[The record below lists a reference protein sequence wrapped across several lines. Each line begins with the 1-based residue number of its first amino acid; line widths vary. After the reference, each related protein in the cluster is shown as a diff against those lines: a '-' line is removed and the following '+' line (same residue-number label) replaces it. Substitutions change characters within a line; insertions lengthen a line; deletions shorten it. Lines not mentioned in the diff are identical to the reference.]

1 MKESVRFN
9 GNKTAWAK
17 AALILVAILWG
28 SSLVVA
34 KSSIDHISPSM
45 LIAMRFTIACA
56 LLSAVF
62 FRKLKGIAHEDVIS
76 GAKIGALDEPSL
88 GLAPIIINE
97 VFNKITQINKEIGQ
111 TILLVEQN
119 AYLALEVSHRAYVMK
134 TGQIIREGAS
144 GELLHDPSIQEDYLG
159 AK

>member
-76 GAKIGALDEPSL
+76 GAKIGAFLFGAYWIQTVGVSL
-88 GLAPIIINE
+88 AMPGKSGFLSSIYC
-97 VFNKITQINKEIGQ
+97 V
-111 TILLVEQN
+111 LVPFTTW
-119 AYLALEVSHRAYVMK
+119 VM
-134 TGQIIREGAS
+134 
-144 GELLHDPSIQEDYLG
+144 
-159 AK
+159 